1 MYFSD
6 ILATGKISLNRSN
19 TSNNPNGIEE
29 DARYNEDGETP
40 KEDQNKS
47 GTPEPFED
55 QEDLEV
61 KSKYSEFN
69 KLYILPPL
77 ICI

>member
-1 MYFSD
+1 LYFSD
-6 ILATGKISLNRSN
+6 ILATGKIPLNRSN

-47 GTPEPFED
+47 GTLNLTKKPVELQD
-55 QEDLEV
+55 RQV
-61 KSKYSEFN
+61 IY
-69 KLYILPPL
+69 
-77 ICI
+77 